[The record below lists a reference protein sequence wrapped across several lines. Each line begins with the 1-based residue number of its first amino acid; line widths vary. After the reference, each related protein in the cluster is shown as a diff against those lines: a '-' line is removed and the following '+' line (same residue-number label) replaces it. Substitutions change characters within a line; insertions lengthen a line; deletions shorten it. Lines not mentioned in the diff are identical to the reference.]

1 MFREISQGRK
11 QHFDKKELNG
21 FFLQLKKRNFIII
34 FVLWAEFRW
43 LTNTSKIYI
52 YPIFANSTLCNC
64 ALLLFDNFL
73 STKQSKHNQRVE
85 RI

>member
-1 MFREISQGRK
+1 MFFK
-11 QHFDKKELNG
+11 
-21 FFLQLKKRNFIII
+21 LQIKKRNFIII

-52 YPIFANSTLCNC
+52 YPLFANSTLCNC

-73 STKQSKHNQRVE
+73 SMQSKHNQGVE